1 MAISKEISDNLLT
14 KEIKIT
20 AELPPCTF
28 KKEVN
33 FPLQAA
39 GDLSK

>member
-1 MAISKEISDNLLT
+1 MATSKEISDNLLT

-20 AELPPCTF
+20 AQFPPCTF
-28 KKEVN
+28 KKKVN
-33 FPLQAA
+33 SQLQAA